1 MIRLPGAL
9 LRHPAALRCA
19 SLVACAVAAAV
30 PALAMPLQAQSSGGE
45 HAAPMVVELPTS
57 TRALGLGGAFH
68 GGQRES
74 DAIFASPGHLTNPTG
89 MEAAFQEWGSGGT
102 LLQMTGGVEWW
113 SGGVAL
119 GVRAL
124 GYGPSFRGSSDSEEG
139 TRGSGWD
146 GSGSDGSE
154 SDGAGPGWL
163 SDDVSELQFA
173 VGYGRVAWGFRLG
186 AVGSMLQFRTG
197 GRDETTGALGLGAAR
212 SVGPVV
218 LSASALNLGGGLE
231 TPPLAGDIDLAD
243 MTPTALSLSREIA
256 LGAASRTYPLGPLD
270 VGAAARLS
278 FHEGGATTY
287 GGGLEVSYW
296 PIQGRTFTVR
306 VGARDAHDGSNLRWW
321 TAGAGFRGDRLGLDY
336 ALMPFEGGTVSHRIG
351 LIFR

>member
-1 MIRLPGAL
+1 MVAF
-9 LRHPAALRCA
+9 
-19 SLVACAVAAAV
+19 LVACAVASVV
-30 PALAMPLQAQSSGGE
+30 PALAMPLQAQSTGSA
-45 HAAPMVVELPTS
+45 HADAIVLEVPTS

-74 DAIFASPGHLTNPTG
+74 DALFASPGHLTNPTG

-102 LLQMTGGVEWW
+102 LVQMSAGADWW

-124 GYGPSFRGSSDSEEG
+124 GYGPSFRGSTGSEEG
-139 TRGSGWD
+139 TRGSGLD
-146 GSGSDGSE
+146 GSG

-163 SDDVSELQFA
+163 SDDVSELQLA
-173 VGYGRVAWGFRLG
+173 VGYGRVSWGFRMG
-186 AVGSMLQFRTG
+186 AVGSVLQFRTG
-197 GRDETTGALGLGAAR
+197 GRDETTGALSLGAAR
-212 SVGPVV
+212 SVGPVA

-243 MTPTALSLSREIA
+243 MTPSALALSREIA

-278 FHEGGATTY
+278 FHEGGMTTY

-306 VGARDAHDGSNLRWW
+306 VGAREAHDRSNLRWW